1 MPQTQRLLMV
11 LALNL
16 GLVAA
21 LVVVGVTAH
30 SLAVLAEGGDYL
42 LDAAG
47 VSVALLA
54 IWLSAR
60 PAGGVRRDG
69 APSASNV
76 AALINSG
83 WLLVLEILVAAAA
96 VDRLASGVP
105 QVQGL
110 PVLIV
115 SGIAAF
121 VMTGGALI
129 LRGEDEDDAN
139 EHDLSMAAVLLD
151 TIADAAAAA
160 GVAVTGAVI
169 LAIGGWYWLDP
180 AVALAIALVVA
191 YHAVALIRKVLI
203 RLRPM
208 AANGSGDLS
217 GIDRESRPM
226 RLGGRSPDPARHAWR
241 VISWRRVMSDYRRSA
256 VYQYLGTSRSV
267 CASLEALS
275 LCLSLAQGAI
285 VDYQNNDHGAGFCD
299 PHLDD
304 LASQAQAA
312 QLTDPIAFRRH
323 SSSAGLARMM
333 RSSCAQ
339 ANMRLMTEASVLLAP
354 PQRDRAILQV
364 RAYA

>member
-1 MPQTQRLLMV
+1 MPQTRRLLMV

-21 LVVVGVTAH
+21 LVVAGVTAH

-96 VDRLASGVP
+96 VDRLASGIP

-129 LRGEDEDDAN
+129 LRGEDKDDAN

-160 GVAVTGAVI
+160 GVAVTGAVNPGHRRLV
-169 LAIGGWYWLDP
+169 LAGPCSSARHRSRRRLPRHRIDP
-180 AVALAIALVVA
+180 
-191 YHAVALIRKVLI
+191 KVLI
-203 RLRPM
+203 QLRPVV
-208 AANGSGDLS
+208 ANGSGDLS
-217 GIDRESRPM
+217 GIDHESRPM
-226 RLGGRSPDPARHAWR
+226 RLAGRSPDPACHAWR
-241 VISWRRVMSDYRRSA
+241 VTSRRRVMSDYRRSA

-275 LCLSLAQGAI
+275 PCLSLAQGAI

-312 QLTDPIAFRRH
+312 QLTDPRRRPEAQFERRVGADDAFLVSPGKH
-323 SSSAGLARMM
+323 
-333 RSSCAQ
+333 
-339 ANMRLMTEASVLLAP
+339 AP
-354 PQRDRAILQV
+354 DDRGQRALGAAQRDRAVLQV